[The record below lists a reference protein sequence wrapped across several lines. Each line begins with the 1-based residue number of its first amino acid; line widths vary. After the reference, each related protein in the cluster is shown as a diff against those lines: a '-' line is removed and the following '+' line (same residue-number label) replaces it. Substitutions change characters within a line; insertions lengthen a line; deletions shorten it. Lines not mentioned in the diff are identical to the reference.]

1 MNIPVYN
8 AKGEKTSRVKV
19 DDSVFK
25 IEPNEDVV
33 HRAVVAEMT
42 NSRQGTHSTKTRSE
56 VRGGGRK
63 PRRQKGGGV
72 SRAGTIRSP
81 IWRGGG
87 VVFGPKPRDYKNRL
101 PKKMKQLARRSAL
114 SQRVKEQAVYV
125 IDEMIIGDPKTKDFR
140 KLLQGLGIDE
150 KKVTVLVG
158 EMEEN
163 LSLSARNLPNVFL
176 IPAADASTYDLL
188 DCEAVLFDK
197 AGIKKLSDQLAVN

>member
-158 EMEEN
+158 EMETN
-163 LSLSARNLPNVFL
+163 LSLSARNMPNVFL